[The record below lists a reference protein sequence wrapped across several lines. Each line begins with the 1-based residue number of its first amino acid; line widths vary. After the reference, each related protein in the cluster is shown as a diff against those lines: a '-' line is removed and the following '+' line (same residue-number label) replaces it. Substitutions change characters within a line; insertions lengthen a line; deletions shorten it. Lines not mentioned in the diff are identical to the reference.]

1 MDVAQLAGLG
11 VSFSIFL
18 VVLSLGLRTSLRDAT
33 SLFRHPWLLLRS
45 IFAMNIAMPLVVAA
59 IVSLFALHPP
69 VKVALIA
76 FAVSPMP
83 PFLPGK
89 EVKLVTAGREAY
101 VYGLLVATSVLAIV
115 IVPLTTGLL
124 GAMFGQAVS
133 IAPLAVARIVAIS
146 VLLPLGAGIA
156 LRHWL
161 PVVARW
167 SSTVNTIGMVLL
179 ALILVVLAARLSQ
192 AMIGLI
198 GDGTLLAIVVVA
210 LIGIAV
216 GHLLG
221 GPDED
226 NRTVLALT
234 TASRHPAV
242 ALAVAG
248 FAGQALAPAA
258 VLLALVVTALAAVP
272 YSAWRRRRRV
282 DTAMP
287 HEKAGFR

>member
-1 MDVAQLAGLG
+1 M
-11 VSFSIFL
+11 
-18 VVLSLGLRTSLRDAT
+18 
-33 SLFRHPWLLLRS
+33 
-45 IFAMNIAMPLVVAA
+45 
-59 IVSLFALHPP
+59 
-69 VKVALIA
+69 
-76 FAVSPMP
+76 
-83 PFLPGK
+83 
-89 EVKLVTAGREAY
+89 
-101 VYGLLVATSVLAIV
+101 
-115 IVPLTTGLL
+115 
-124 GAMFGQAVS
+124 
-133 IAPLAVARIVAIS
+133 
-146 VLLPLGAGIA
+146 
-156 LRHWL
+156 
-161 PVVARW
+161 
-167 SSTVNTIGMVLL
+167 NTIGMVLL